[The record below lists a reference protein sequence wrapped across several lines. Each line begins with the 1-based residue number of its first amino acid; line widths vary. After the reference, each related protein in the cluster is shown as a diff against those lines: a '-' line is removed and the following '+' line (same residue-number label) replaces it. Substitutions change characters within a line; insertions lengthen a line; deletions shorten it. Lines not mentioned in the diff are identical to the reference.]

1 LALSVSET
9 TRGEK
14 ARRSAAQN
22 FDSRVEITERE
33 VCRPSE
39 MPLGLQDLTDAG
51 GTSCTWPES
60 ACRTC
65 ECSEPLKWVDSM
77 CITQNIPDKHNQM
90 KSIEAVY
97 RGATLTLV
105 AAAGDDADV
114 RLPCFNG
121 KLFTFRQRLARIQ
134 GLSLANISTDF
145 ETSVDRPSR
154 AWTYQ
159 ERLLS
164 RRLLIFTK
172 DRTYFQC
179 DYGIAQGDVGMGL
192 HDPDYI

>member
-1 LALSVSET
+1 MKHFEQDGSIIFEEFWRTIHDAVSLCREL
-9 TRGEK
+9 GEHY
-14 ARRSAAQN
+14 
-22 FDSRVEITERE
+22 
-33 VCRPSE
+33 
-39 MPLGLQDLTDAG
+39 L
-51 GTSCTWPES
+51 
-60 ACRTC
+60 
-65 ECSEPLKWVDSM
+65 WVDSM

-179 DYGIAQGDVGMGL
+179 DHGIAQGDVGMGL